1 MRPQWTAVG
10 AAVLLAAAGTAAA
23 DEPVAKSRVVSV
35 GLFKNGLAV
44 VRCEVTLDG
53 PGSVRLDNAPEPV
66 HGTYWVESPVP
77 IETVVKTREVE
88 GPPTTGAD
96 VNLQEELSGKKVT
109 VHFKG
114 GSVPAVSGTV
124 AEPVKDEKPRPRR
137 AGYYDEPSAAAPR
150 FLVLQTAKG
159 RAYLDAAEIAY
170 VESEGQ
176 AEKVKQRKPVLVLTA
191 DKLDKPATVTVTY
204 LARGLGW
211 APSYRVDVSDPK
223 TLTVEQSAVVKN
235 ELRDLKDVEV
245 SLISGFPSVQ
255 FANVTSPLSVRTSWA
270 QFLQELGQRRGR
282 LPDSAEN
289 VVSQQAVAPS
299 GPLNLDLSALPS
311 GEGVDVHYQ
320 SIGKRTLGE
329 GEALSLTVA
338 KAKGP
343 YERIVE
349 WLVPDTRNEYG
360 VYRGDDEETDSAW
373 DALRFKNPFEF
384 PMTTGP
390 ALVTADGKFNG
401 QRTAFWANAGE
412 ETVLPVT
419 KALSVRT
426 RSTEAEEAQKGADP
440 ERDVVWVGGR
450 RFRRSNVA
458 GELAVSNHRKE
469 EVKLVIRRRF
479 SGELVSADG
488 DPKSSLREEGAW
500 SVNRRNEL
508 LWTLTLK
515 AGEEKKLTYR
525 YRVLVSF

>member
-1 MRPQWTAVG
+1 MRPQAN
-10 AAVLLAAAGTAAA
+10 AAEVPAR
-23 DEPVAKSRVVSV
+23 SRVVSV

-44 VRCEVTLDG
+44 VKVEVILDG
-53 PGSVRLDNAPEPV
+53 PGSFRLDDAPEPV
-66 HGTYWVESPVP
+66 HGTYWVDGSVPV
-77 IETVVKTREVE
+77 ETLVKMQEVE
-88 GPPTTGAD
+88 GPPTTDAGI
-96 VNLQEELSGKKVT
+96 NLQEELAGKRVT
-109 VHFKG
+109 VHFREAN
-114 GSVPAVSGTV
+114 VPPVTGTIV
-124 AEPVKDEKPRPRR
+124 APTKPGVKEFSPPAGVLLHQPPTTYKPH
-137 AGYYDEPSAAAPR
+137 
-150 FLVLQTAKG
+150 FLVLDTARG
-159 RAYLDAAEIAY
+159 RAYLDAVMVGW

-176 AEKVKQRKPVLVLTA
+176 GEAVKHRRPVLVLMA
-191 DKLDKPATVTVTY
+191 DKVDKPAKVTVTY

-211 APSYRVDVSDPK
+211 APSYRVDVSDPR

-235 ELRDLKDVEV
+235 ELHDLEDVEV
-245 SLISGFPSVQ
+245 ALISGFPSVQ
-255 FANVTSPLSVRTSWA
+255 FAHVTSPLSARTSWA
-270 QFLQELGQRRGR
+270 QFFYEIGQRPRALADLARNAVIG
-282 LPDSAEN
+282 
-289 VVSQQAVAPS
+289 SQQVRPAV
-299 GPLNLDLSALPS
+299 PLNVDLAAAPT

-320 SIGKRTLGE
+320 PIGKRTLRE

-338 KAKGP
+338 TATGP
-343 YERIVE
+343 YERIVQ
-349 WLVPDTRNEYG
+349 WLAPDTRNEYG
-360 VYRGDDEETDSAW
+360 QHRAATGDDEDEPW
-373 DALRFKNPFEF
+373 DALRFKNPFGF
-384 PMTTGP
+384 PLTTGP
-390 ALVTADGKFNG
+390 ALVVAGGKFNG
-401 QRTAFWANAGE
+401 QRIAYWANAGE

-440 ERDVVWVGGR
+440 ERDVVYVGGR
-450 RFRRSNVA
+450 RFRRSGVV

-515 AGEEKKLTYR
+515 PGEERKLTYR